1 MEGALQVAPGSPLLT
16 AKLVSANRPS
26 IRRLAAALEIILGAN
41 CVL

>member
-1 MEGALQVAPGSPLLT
+1 MDEKKAEEL
-16 AKLVSANRPS
+16 